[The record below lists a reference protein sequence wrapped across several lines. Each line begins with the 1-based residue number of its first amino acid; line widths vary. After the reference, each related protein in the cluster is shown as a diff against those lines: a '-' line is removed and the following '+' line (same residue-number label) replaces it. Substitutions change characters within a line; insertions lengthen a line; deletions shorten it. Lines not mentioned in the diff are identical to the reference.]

1 MSMMDDGPDITQSV
15 QVTPEGRPKR
25 IQVREWTVE
34 IVSGPDKGRK
44 VTTQDSLLRIG
55 SDPASDLVLSD
66 PTVSRRHLEL
76 ERNSRGILARDMGS
90 RNGTYLEG
98 HQVLQ
103 AIIQPGDK
111 LVVGK
116 TKLLV
121 KQDARATEV
130 EVSGADAF
138 GALVGTSEPMR
149 LLFEQL
155 RRISREDMNLLLEGE
170 TGTGKE
176 LAARAV
182 HQHSARRHG
191 PFRVVDCNLI
201 TEEKAE
207 RELFGSLRG
216 TGDGDERGTLGVFEA
231 AQGGTLFLDEVGE
244 LPLPLQP
251 KLLRVL
257 ETREVPAMGGGQVS
271 VDVRVIASTHRNLE
285 EDVRQG
291 RFRADL
297 YYRLAVAR
305 VRLPP
310 LRARREDIPV
320 LAQSILQGLR
330 ATVELTPQTLAL
342 FEGYDWPGNVRELR
356 NVLERGALLQE
367 TGNRSWL
374 DFMAQTARKPESGAG
389 AAQAAATTSVATL
402 VGNMPYHEA
411 KDRVLADFERLYF
424 AEIMRLSHFD
434 MKVAEQKTGLSM
446 QSLYRLLKK
455 NGLRLKDLK
464 NAEGLEK

>member
-1 MSMMDDGPDITQSV
+1 MMDDRMEITRTMQIG
-15 QVTPEGRPKR
+15 PEGLKR
-25 IQVREWTVE
+25 VQVREWTVE
-34 IVSGPDKGRK
+34 VVSGPDKGK
-44 VTTQDSLLRIG
+44 KFTTQAALLRVG

-66 PTVSRRHLEL
+66 PTVSRRHVEL
-76 ERNSRGILARDMGS
+76 ERTAQGFVLRDLGS
-90 RNGTYLEG
+90 RNGTLVDG
-98 HQVLQ
+98 RQVMQVVL
-103 AIIQPGDK
+103 QPGDK
-111 LVVGK
+111 LQLGK
-116 TKLLV
+116 TKLAL
-121 KQDARATEV
+121 KQDARTTEV
-130 EVSGADAF
+130 EVTGGADAF
-138 GALVGTSEPMR
+138 GALVGTSEKMR
-149 LLFEQL
+149 LVFAQL
-155 RRISREDMNLLLEGE
+155 RSIAREDMNLLLEGE

-182 HQHSARRHG
+182 HQHSMRRHG
-191 PFRVVDCNLI
+191 PFKVVDCNLI

-216 TGDGDERGTLGVFEA
+216 GEEEEKGARGVFEA

-244 LPLPLQP
+244 LPLSLQP

-257 ETREVPAMGGGQVS
+257 ESREVPSLDGAPVA

-310 LRARREDIPV
+310 LRTRREDIPV
-320 LAQSILQGLR
+320 LSQELLRGLK
-330 ATVELTPQTLAL
+330 ASFELTSQTLAL

-356 NVLERGALLQE
+356 NVLERGALMQE
-367 TGNRSWL
+367 TGNSSWL
-374 DFMAQTARKPESGAG
+374 DFMAQPQRQSQGAPS
-389 AAQAAATTSVATL
+389 TSVAAL
-402 VGNMPYHEA
+402 VTGMPYHEA
-411 KDRVLADFERLYF
+411 KDRVVADFERLYF
-424 AEIMRLSHFD
+424 AEIMRQANFD
-434 MKVAEQKTGLSM
+434 MKAAEQKTGLSM

-464 NAEGLEK
+464 NAEGLDR

>member
-1 MSMMDDGPDITQSV
+1 MPMDNRPEVTQSV
-15 QVTPEGRPKR
+15 QASPDSRPLR
-25 IQVREWTVE
+25 IQVREWTLEVT
-34 IVSGPDKGRK
+34 SGPDKGKK
-44 VTTQDSLLRIG
+44 VTTQDALLRVG
-55 SDPASDLVLSD
+55 SDPATDLVLSD

-76 ERNSRGILARDMGS
+76 ERTPLGFVLRDLGS
-90 RNGTYLEG
+90 RNGTFLDG
-98 HQVLQ
+98 RQVMAVLLK
-103 AIIQPGDK
+103 PGDK
-111 LVVGK
+111 FQAGQ
-116 TKLLV
+116 TKLVL
-121 KQDARATEV
+121 KEARTTEV
-130 EVSGADAF
+130 EVSGGADAF
-138 GALVGTSEPMR
+138 GALVGASEAMR
-149 LLFEQL
+149 VVFAQL
-155 RRISREDMNLLLEGE
+155 RTIAREDMNLLLEGE

-182 HQHSARRHG
+182 HQHSMRRHG
-191 PFRVVDCNLI
+191 PFKVVDCNLI

-216 TGDGDERGTLGVFEA
+216 GEGEEGGGQGVFEA
-231 AQGGTLFLDEVGE
+231 ARGGTLFLDEVGE
-244 LPLPLQP
+244 LPLSLQP

-257 ETREVPAMGGGQVS
+257 ESREVPSLSGSPVP

-305 VRLPP
+305 VRLPA

-320 LAQSILQGLR
+320 LAQSLLKGLR
-330 ATVELTPQTLAL
+330 SSFQLNPQTLAL

-356 NVLERGALLQE
+356 NVLERGALMQE
-367 TGNRSWL
+367 TGNTSWL
-374 DFMAQTARKPESGAG
+374 DFMAQPQPQRKAEDPPPTDVSALVSG
-389 AAQAAATTSVATL
+389 
-402 VGNMPYHEA
+402 MPYHEA

-424 AEIMRLSHFD
+424 AEIMRQSNFD
-434 MKVAEQKTGLSM
+434 MKTAEQRTGLSM

-464 NAEGLEK
+464 NAEGLDK

>member
-1 MSMMDDGPDITQSV
+1 MSDKPEVTQSV
-15 QVTPEGRPKR
+15 LTEPEARPVR

-34 IVSGPDKGRK
+34 VSAGPDKGK
-44 VTTQDSLLRIG
+44 KITTLDSLVRVG
-55 SDPASDLVLSD
+55 SDPSSDLVLTD
-66 PTVSRRHLEL
+66 PTVSRRHLEI
-76 ERNSRGILARDMGS
+76 ERTPKGLVLKDLGS
-90 RNGTYLEG
+90 RNGTYLDG
-98 HQVLQ
+98 RQVLQ
-103 AIIQPGDK
+103 VVLQSGDK
-111 LVVGK
+111 VQLGK
-116 TKLLV
+116 TKLSI
-121 KQDARATEV
+121 KPDTRTTEV
-130 EVSGADAF
+130 EVPSGADAF
-138 GALVGTSEPMR
+138 GLLVGASERMR
-149 LLFEQL
+149 VVFSDL
-155 RRISREDMNLLLEGE
+155 RRIAREDMNLLIEGE

-191 PFRVVDCNLI
+191 PFKVVDCNLI

-207 RELFGSLRG
+207 RELFGSMRAA
-216 TGDGDERGTLGVFEA
+216 DDEEKGVRGVFEA

-257 ETREVPAMGGGQVS
+257 ETREVPTLNGGAVP
-271 VDVRVIASTHRNLE
+271 VNVRVIASTHRNLE

-297 YYRLAVAR
+297 YFRLAVAR

-310 LRARREDIPV
+310 LRTRREDIPV
-320 LAQSILQGLR
+320 LSHSLLQALK
-330 ATVELTPQTLAL
+330 ANFELTPQTLAL
-342 FEGYDWPGNVRELR
+342 FEGYEWPGNVRELR
-356 NVLERGALLQE
+356 NVLERGALMQE
-367 TGNRSWL
+367 TGNTSWL
-374 DFMAQTARKPESGAG
+374 DFMAQPQRKPEAG
-389 AAQAAATTSVATL
+389 AEPTTSVGAL
-402 VGNMPYHEA
+402 VVGMNYHEA

-424 AEIMRLSHFD
+424 AEVMKEVAFD
-434 MKVAEQKTGLSM
+434 MKAAEQRTGLSM

>member
-1 MSMMDDGPDITQSV
+1 MINDRPEVTQTV
-15 QVTPEGRPKR
+15 QSPEARSTR

-34 IVSGPDKGRK
+34 VVGGPDKGK
-44 VTTQDSLLRIG
+44 KFTTQGSLLRVG

-66 PTVSRRHLEL
+66 PTVSRRHVEL
-76 ERNSRGILARDMGS
+76 ERTSQGFVVRDLGS
-90 RNGTYLEG
+90 RNGTFLDG
-98 HQVLQ
+98 HQVMQ
-103 AIIQPGDK
+103 ALVQTGDK
-111 LVVGK
+111 VQLGK
-116 TKLLV
+116 TKLAL
-121 KQDARATEV
+121 KQESRSTEV
-130 EVSGADAF
+130 EVMGGADAF
-138 GALVGTSEPMR
+138 GALVGTSEQMR
-149 LLFEQL
+149 LVFAQL
-155 RRISREDMNLLLEGE
+155 RSIAREDMNLLVEGE

-182 HQHSARRHG
+182 HEHSRRRHG
-191 PFRVVDCNLI
+191 PFKVVDCNLI

-207 RELFGSLRG
+207 RELFGGLRSG
-216 TGDGDERGTLGVFEA
+216 GDEDDKASHRGVFEA

-244 LPLPLQP
+244 LPLSLQP

-257 ETREVPAMGGGQVS
+257 ESREVPSLEGAPVP

-310 LRARREDIPV
+310 LRTRREDMPV
-320 LAQSILQGLR
+320 LARSLLRGLKSSF
-330 ATVELTPQTLAL
+330 ELTPQTLAL

-356 NVLERGALLQE
+356 NVLERGALMQE
-367 TGNRSWL
+367 TGNVSWL
-374 DFMAQTARKPESGAG
+374 DFMAQPERKAEGQQP
-389 AAQAAATTSVATL
+389 TTSVAEIVT
-402 VGNMPYHEA
+402 GMPYHEA
-411 KDRVLADFERLYF
+411 KDRVVADFERLYF
-424 AEIMRLSHFD
+424 AEVMRVSNFD
-434 MKVAEQKTGLSM
+434 MKTAEQHTGLSM

-464 NAEGLEK
+464 NAEGLDK

>member
-1 MSMMDDGPDITQSV
+1 MSDSRPEVTETV
-15 QVTPEGRPKR
+15 QVGFADRPLR
-25 IQVREWTVE
+25 IQVHEWSVE
-34 IVSGPDKGRK
+34 VVAGPDKGRK
-44 VTTQDSLLRIG
+44 FTTRDSLVRVG
-55 SDPASDLVLSD
+55 SDPASDLVLTD
-66 PTVSRRHLEL
+66 PTVSRRHLEV
-76 ERNSRGILARDMGS
+76 ERSPRGLLLRDLGS
-90 RNGTYLEG
+90 RNGTFLGG
-98 HQVLQ
+98 HQVLA
-103 AIIQPGDK
+103 AIVQPGEK
-111 LVVGK
+111 VQLGK
-116 TKLLV
+116 TKLALKV
-121 KQDARATEV
+121 ESQPMEV
-130 EVSGADAF
+130 EVTGADSF
-138 GALVGTSEPMR
+138 GSLVGSSEKMR
-149 LLFEQL
+149 RVFADL

-191 PFRVVDCNLI
+191 PFKVVDCNLI

-207 RELFGSLRG
+207 RELFGGLRG
-216 TGDGDERGTLGVFEA
+216 GAEGEEGHSRGVFEA

-244 LPLPLQP
+244 MPLALQP

-257 ETREVPAMGGGQVS
+257 ETREVPSVDGGTVP

-310 LRARREDIPV
+310 LRTRRDDIPA
-320 LAQSILQGLR
+320 LAQALFKALR
-330 ATVELTPQTLAL
+330 TSFELTPQTLAL

-356 NVLERGALLQE
+356 NVLERGALMQE
-367 TGNRSWL
+367 TGNTSWL
-374 DFMAQTARKPESGAG
+374 DFLGPAPRRVEGAPPPTNVG
-389 AAQAAATTSVATL
+389 AL
-402 VGNMPYHEA
+402 VSSLAYHEA
-411 KDRVLADFERLYF
+411 KDRVVADFERLYF
-424 AEIMRLSHFD
+424 AEVMREVGFD
-434 MKVAEQKTGLSM
+434 MKAAEQRTGLSM

-464 NAEGLEK
+464 NAEGLER